1 MQTTLAQQLI
11 IFSFT
16 STIFM
21 LSLVGFIFGLSI
33 LRLMRLQRVEL
44 AYIQANRLPTSSP
57 AEGSKPVYRSPYAS
71 RDTRPRRPQVN
82 LTPTSQIDIQITA
95 ANVPVGDA
103 NYKPRPIANRSEK
116 IS

>member
-44 AYIQANRLPTSSP
+44 AYIEANRVPTSSP
-57 AEGSKPVYRSPYAS
+57 REGKPLNRSPYAS

-82 LTPTSQIDIQITA
+82 LTPTPQIDIQITA